1 MADLTLAQRFG
12 NNVAFNPTSKVLS
25 LNLNDLS
32 SIVVNGVDVGLSVA
46 NMTDLNKDEYASR
59 ILWSLLQLSQSVQPE
74 NNNDETVGI
83 YIQNQGKRSIV
94 RNQVSQ
100 FGFVL
105 AATAYKNDTVGIQL
119 DPDAIGA

>member
-12 NNVAFNPTSKVLS
+12 NAVSFNATGKTLT

-32 SIVVNGVDVGLSVA
+32 SIIVGGEDLGIDVSA
-46 NMTDLNKDEYASR
+46 MTAENKDAYASR
-59 ILWSLLQLSQSVQPE
+59 ILWAILLLNQANQPE

-83 YIQNQGKRSIV
+83 YVQNQGKRSVV

-105 AATAYKNDTVGIQL
+105 AATAYKNDTVGTQL
-119 DPDAIGA
+119 DPDAIA